1 MKILRRA
8 SLLVTSMV
16 LALTAAGVAAQGDVN
31 LDGEDERIAYAI
43 GSNIGQ
49 NLQAQGLLQGLD
61 VNVFVAGMLDANLQG
76 CINLAMQQQGI
87 ANAGDLSV
95 LSCANSEIR
104 ELENIAQLANL
115 RFLDLGDNNI
125 RNVTPLEDL
134 RQLSGLN
141 LNNNVIDDVTP
152 LLNIASLAS
161 VSLLGNGD
169 VPCNQ
174 LNLLRDRLGENLIA
188 PQSCRN

>member
-1 MKILRRA
+1 MIIRGTFPGLRHNVTVV
-8 SLLVTSMV
+8 SFCLLSACSGYTVTV
-16 LALTAAGVAAQGDVN
+16 NNQPVYDPLGRVPAQG
-31 LDGEDERIAYAI
+31 E
-43 GSNIGQ
+43 
-49 NLQAQGLLQGLD
+49 
-61 VNVFVAGMLDANLQG
+61 LDANLQG